1 MNFSV
6 HKKLDQKRFFPVCKA
21 EKRLLTF
28 ICILLMIPYI
38 FVTGA
43 ALFLKE
49 YLLGMTLFCLLLL
62 LGVAIL
68 YATAMPLQSGYLKLT
83 DEIVFY
89 NKVGKYRYRKYQYQD
104 IAWLYV
110 GYCPIE
116 FTKKK
121 SRTYHFSTEEW
132 ASMYGKYI
140 VALNSDKGTLF
151 ACGYRD
157 DAWNLLV
164 NKCQNTAQHIMTE
177 EEFQT
182 YQEMQKRLEEETC
195 MKNSYQEKIS
205 KYDGYVN

>member
-1 MNFSV
+1 MRFSV
-6 HKKLDQKRFFPVCKA
+6 HKKLDQKRFIPISGT
-21 EKRLLTF
+21 EKKLLT
-28 ICILLMIPYI
+28 IILILLMIPYI

-43 ALFLKE
+43 VFFLKA
-49 YLLGMTLFCLLLL
+49 YLLGTTLLCLLLL

-68 YATAMPLQSGYLKLT
+68 YATAMPLQSGYLKLA
-83 DEIVFY
+83 DEIIFF
-89 NKVGKYRYRKYQYQD
+89 NKVGKYRYRKYRYQE

-121 SRTYHFSTEEW
+121 SRSIHFSPEEW

-157 DAWNLLV
+157 DAWNILV
-164 NKCQNTAQHIMTE
+164 NKCENTAEHIMTE
-177 EEFQT
+177 EEFHT
-182 YQEMQKRLEEETC
+182 YQEMQKRLEQETC
-195 MKNSYQEKIS
+195 LENGYQEKIS

>member
-1 MNFSV
+1 MRFSV
-6 HKKLDQKRFFPVCKA
+6 HKKLDQKRFIPISGT
-21 EKRLLTF
+21 EKKLLT
-28 ICILLMIPYI
+28 IILILLMIPYI

-43 ALFLKE
+43 VFFLKD
-49 YLLGMTLFCLLLL
+49 YLLGTTLLCLLLL

-68 YATAMPLQSGYLKLT
+68 YATAMPLQSGYLKLA
-83 DEIVFY
+83 DEIIFF
-89 NKVGKYRYRKYQYQD
+89 NKLGKFQYKKYQYQE

-121 SRTYHFSTEEW
+121 SRSIHFTPEEW

-151 ACGYRD
+151 ACGYQD
-157 DAWNLLV
+157 DAWNILV
-164 NKCQNTAQHIMTE
+164 NKCQNTAKHIMTE
-177 EEFQT
+177 EKFHT
-182 YQEMQKRLEEETC
+182 YQEMQIRLEQETC
-195 MKNSYQEKIS
+195 IKNGYQEKIS